1 MSQFPQSSHRPPG
14 TLVGSSVGSDTAMFN
29 YGSLP
34 HLFTLSLHYAHVKSS
49 PLFLTE
55 NLYQTSSHSGNMPS
69 KFLLILISAFFPVS
83 HTGPYNH
90 FYFNAGYFNYMTCLY
105 FYFTWCVCSLSTDR
119 MLVPK
124 SGAHVFWL
132 FNNLVLNP
140 PGLLVQFHAHSGYL
154 KSLPIAS
161 CMNSYMFSIITER

>member
-1 MSQFPQSSHRPPG
+1 
-14 TLVGSSVGSDTAMFN
+14 MFN

-55 NLYQTSSHSGNMPS
+55 NLYQPSGHSGSVPS
-69 KFLLILISAFFPVS
+69 KLLLILINDSFPVS

-90 FYFNAGYFNYMTCLY
+90 FYFNDGYFNYLTCLY
-105 FYFTWCVCSLSTDR
+105 FYFTGCVCSLSSDR
-119 MLVPK
+119 VLVPK

-140 PGLLVQFHAHSGYL
+140 PGLLVQFRAYSRYL
-154 KSLPIAS
+154 KSLSIAS
-161 CMNSYMFSIITER
+161 RLNSYIFSITTEIMDKL